1 MLNAFRR
8 RQSTQSQPIAPG
20 PCNNLFQQIFAVRR
34 DPLGVLLDAQHRYGD
49 VVRFEALGYVSHLL
63 CHPDAIR
70 HVLQENSRNYPKS
83 VSYDLMKPMMG
94 EGLLTSDGDFWR
106 RQRRLSQPAFHRQR
120 IGAFAAIMTRITEDM
135 LDRWQP
141 VAARGQW
148 LDVSAEMTR
157 LTLSIVSK
165 TLFNTDVG
173 VESNIVGKAITVA
186 FKEFDRR
193 LAALFALPD
202 FVPTPSRRRLKKA
215 IQTLDHVVYRII
227 EERRRSGEDIGDL
240 LSMLVFARDEETGE
254 SMNDKQLRDE
264 VMAIFLAG
272 HETTANAL
280 NWIWYLLS
288 KHPTVERR
296 LHNELATVLGGRPPT
311 LEDLPKLSYTT
322 MVIEESLRLYP
333 PAWVIERRSIAA
345 DQIGPYAIPPGST
358 IILSQYITHR
368 HPACWENPES
378 FDPERFTPERVAAR
392 PRFAY
397 FPFGGGPRICI
408 GNNFAM
414 MELQLVLATIAQRY
428 RLALVPGHPIE
439 PEPMITLRPRYGI
452 LMDLVPRTEAETLRD

>member
-1 MLNAFRR
+1 
-8 RQSTQSQPIAPG
+8 
-20 PCNNLFQQIFAVRR
+20 
-34 DPLGVLLDAQHRYGD
+34 
-49 VVRFEALGYVSHLL
+49 
-63 CHPDAIR
+63 
-70 HVLQENSRNYPKS
+70 
-83 VSYDLMKPMMG
+83 MKPMMG

-106 RQRRLSQPAFHRQR
+106 RQRRLSQPAFHRQQ
-120 IGAFAAIMTRITEDM
+120 IGAFAGTMTSIAEEM
-135 LDRWQP
+135 LERWQP
-141 VAARGQW
+141 VAARGQ
-148 LDVSAEMTR
+148 LIDVSAEMIR

-173 VESNIVGKAITVA
+173 AEANTVGEAITVA

-193 LAALFALPD
+193 LAALFTLPD
-202 FVPTPSRRRLKKA
+202 VVPTPSRRRLHNA
-215 IQTLDHVVYRII
+215 IQTLDRVVYRII
-227 EERRRSGEDIGDL
+227 EERRRAGEDIGDL

-254 SMNDKQLRDE
+254 SMSDKQLRDE

-288 KHPTVERR
+288 KHPAVERR
-296 LHNELATVLGGRPPT
+296 LHDELAAVLGGRIPT

-345 DQIGPYAIPPGST
+345 DQIGPYVIPPGST
-358 IILSQYITHR
+358 IIPSQYITHR
-368 HPACWENPES
+368 HPAFWDNPEG

-397 FPFGGGPRICI
+397 FPFGGGPRVCI
-408 GNNFAM
+408 DNNFAM
-414 MELQLVLATIAQRY
+414 MELQLILATVTQRY
-428 RLALVPGHPIE
+428 RLALVPGHPVE
-439 PEPMITLRPRYGI
+439 LDPMITLRPRYGI
-452 LMDLVPRTEAETLRD
+452 LMDLVPRT